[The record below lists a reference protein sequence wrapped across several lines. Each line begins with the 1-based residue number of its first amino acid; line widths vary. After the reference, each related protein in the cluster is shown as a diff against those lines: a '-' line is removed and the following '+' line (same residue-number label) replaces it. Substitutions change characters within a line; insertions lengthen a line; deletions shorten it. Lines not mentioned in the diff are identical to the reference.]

1 MAEPNRAIQSPTSD
15 SDHWAGPEARL
26 WELWRLG
33 LRPDV
38 RFFLRETG
46 ELTPS
51 QLAAVLRI
59 DQRERW
65 WLGQRARAMAYLND
79 HPALEAE
86 PEAAIELIYGE
97 FLLREELGESP
108 SLDEY
113 LLDYP
118 RYAARLRS
126 QVELHRALAGGTA
139 ARKESTFRPVYTYSQ
154 STQNAAR
161 WPELTNFVILE
172 ELGRGGMGVV
182 YRARQRRPA
191 RTVALKMLLA
201 GACASPELLDRL
213 RNEAEAVARMQH
225 PHVVQIFEVTEH
237 DGLTCLVLEYVAG
250 GTLAQKIGG
259 TPQPVNEGARLIE
272 TLARTMHQAH
282 AQGIIHRDLKPANV
296 LLSADGT
303 PKITDFGLAKLS
315 EGGLSLTATGE
326 TLGTPSYI
334 APEQIDAR
342 SSVGPQADVYAL
354 GAILYELLTGRPPF
368 RGESTQETIRQVIFD
383 EPIPPSRLRPQ
394 LSRDLETICLKCLEK
409 EPRRRYHS
417 AEVLAGE
424 LRRFLDGKP
433 IQARPV
439 GPAGRLW
446 RWGRR
451 DPKTA
456 GLTAAVVALLAAGF
470 VGAGIA
476 AIQFQRS
483 FYRERQLLQNE
494 RRARDLAEDQSRLA
508 MDAIRTYHTGVSQ
521 DALLRQP
528 ELKELRKSLLL
539 GAHDFYLRLKE
550 NLEGRRSND
559 PATRLKLA
567 QACMDLGRL
576 ATQIGSMKDARASY
590 EQALALHR
598 GLADEFPENKTHQRD
613 LANNYNALGDL
624 DTKTGRYDDAE
635 TALQRALRI
644 QGELVN
650 QLPDEDQYRNDLA
663 GTNSKLGTVYHLIDK
678 LELARSA
685 HSTAM
690 AIRETL
696 VREHPDNETY
706 RNDLALAHH
715 NLGNYEL
722 MVEQLDQAES
732 SYRSAL
738 ALREALARESPDKE
752 VYRSNLCDVQNNLG
766 ITLQRAA
773 KYQAAET
780 AHRAALAILEVLVRE
795 RPARSDYQYKLSNTH
810 NNLGT
815 LYHLTGR
822 HDRAE
827 ASLRLAAEILR
838 SLTRD
843 SPDVP
848 DYALDL
854 GACELNLGRNENDRY
869 QSLAA
874 VDWLD
879 KAILRLDEIYRREPR
894 AGITQDFL
902 FNAYVARAV
911 ALCRLGRYAKAL
923 DDWDRA
929 LVFEPNK
936 KTGRIELER
945 AFTLAHV
952 GRHKEAIAVA
962 ESVDTEN
969 LGPRAA
975 ELTFELA
982 RLYSVFS
989 AAERSVAGAAAKDR
1003 LDLANKYAARAG
1015 GFFQQSYQAGYFANP
1030 THVKDLRAPDPML
1043 DPLRS
1048 RPEFQARV
1056 HDMVFPVDPFSR

>member
-1 MAEPNRAIQSPTSD
+1 MAELNRAIQPPTSD
-15 SDHWAGPEARL
+15 SADWHPPETRL
-26 WELWRLG
+26 WELWRQG

-38 RFFLRETG
+38 RIFLREAG

-65 WLGQRARAMAYLND
+65 WLGQRAPAMAYLHD

-86 PEAAIELIYGE
+86 PEAAIEVIYSE

-126 QVELHRALAGGTA
+126 QVELHRALAEDPATG
-139 ARKESTFRPVYTYSQ
+139 KESTFLPVSAYSLP
-154 STQNAAR
+154 TEDAAR
-161 WPELTNFVILE
+161 WPDLTNFVILE
-172 ELGRGGMGVV
+172 ELGRGGMAVV
-182 YRARQRRPA
+182 YRARQRRPS
-191 RTVALKMLLA
+191 RTVALKLLLA

-259 TPQPVNEGARLIE
+259 TPQSVNEGARLIE
-272 TLARTMHQAH
+272 TLASTIHQAH

-296 LLSADGT
+296 LLTADGI

-315 EGGLSLTATGE
+315 VGGVSLTATGE

-342 SSVGPQADVYAL
+342 SPVGPQADVYAL

-368 RGESTQETIRQVIFD
+368 RGESSQETIRQVIFD
-383 EPIPPSRLRPQ
+383 EPIPPSRLRPH
-394 LSRDLETICLKCLEK
+394 LPRDVETICLKCLER
-409 EPRRRYHS
+409 EPRRRYQS
-417 AEVLAGE
+417 AEDLADE
-424 LRRFLDGKP
+424 LRRFLDGQP

-439 GPAGRLW
+439 GPMGRLW

-456 GLTAAVVALLAAGF
+456 GLTAAVATLLAVGC

-476 AIQFQRS
+476 ALQFQRS
-483 FYRERQLLQNE
+483 YYRERQLLQNE

-521 DALLRQP
+521 DVLLRQP
-528 ELKELRKSLLL
+528 ALKDLRRSLLL

-559 PATRLKLA
+559 SATRLKLA
-567 QACMDLGRL
+567 QACLDLGRL
-576 ATQIGSMKDARASY
+576 DTQIGSMKDARASY

-598 GLADEFPENKTHQRD
+598 GLADEYPAFEKYQSD
-613 LANNYNALGDL
+613 LANTYTTLGDL
-624 DTKTGRYDDAE
+624 DTKTGRYDAAE
-635 TALQRALRI
+635 SAFHAALRI
-644 QGELVN
+644 QYALVD
-650 QLPDEDQYRNDLA
+650 QLPEVDQYRNALA
-663 GTNSKLGTVYHLIDK
+663 GTNSKLGTVYHLTGK
-678 LELARSA
+678 LDLARTA
-685 HSTAM
+685 HSTAL
-690 AIRETL
+690 AIREAL
-696 VREHPDNETY
+696 VSEQPDNETY

-722 MVEQLDQAES
+722 MAEQLDRAES

-738 ALREALARESPDKE
+738 ELREALARQNPDNE
-752 VYRSNLCDVQNNLG
+752 VYRIKLCEIQNNLG
-766 ITLQRAA
+766 ITLQRAG
-773 KYQAAET
+773 KYEAAEA
-780 AHRAALAILEVLVRE
+780 AHRAALAILEVLVRN
-795 RPARSDYQYKLSNTH
+795 RPARSDYQYNLSNTH

-815 LYHLTGR
+815 LYQLTSR
-822 HDRAE
+822 HGQAE
-827 ASLRLAAEILR
+827 ASLRLAAEILQV
-838 SLTRD
+838 LTRD

-879 KAILRLDEIYRREPR
+879 KAIVKLDDIYRREPR

-911 ALCRLGRYAKAL
+911 TLCRLGRYAKAL
-923 DDWDRA
+923 ADWDSA
-929 LVFEPNK
+929 LMFEPNK
-936 KTGRIELER
+936 EPGWKELER
-945 AFTLAHV
+945 AFTLAHL
-952 GRHKEAIAVA
+952 GRHEEAITVA
-962 ESVDTEN
+962 ESVD
-969 LGPRAA
+969 A
-975 ELTFELA
+975 EGLSPKSPDVWFQLA
-982 RLYSVFS
+982 RLYSACS
-989 AAERSVAGAAAKDR
+989 AAERSVVSAADKDR
-1003 LDLANKYAARAG
+1003 APSGGQVRRPRRQFLPALISGRLLRESQPSQGPEERPTPCSIPYARG
-1015 GFFQQSYQAGYFANP
+1015 LSFW
-1030 THVKDLRAPDPML
+1030 L
-1043 DPLRS
+1043 
-1048 RPEFQARV
+1048 
-1056 HDMVFPVDPFSR
+1056 